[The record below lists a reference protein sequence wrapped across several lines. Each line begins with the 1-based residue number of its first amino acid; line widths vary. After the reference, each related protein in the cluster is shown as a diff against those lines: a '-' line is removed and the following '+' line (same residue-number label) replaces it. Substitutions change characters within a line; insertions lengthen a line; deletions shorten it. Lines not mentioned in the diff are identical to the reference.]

1 MEVLKKLVFYES
13 ISTDY
18 GICLYVFGGLDILAV
33 LAVFL
38 MLLAVVFFSHKPP

>member
-18 GICLYVFGGLDILAV
+18 GICFDVFGGLDILAV
-33 LAVFL
+33 FL
-38 MLLAVVFFSHKPP
+38 MLLTAVAVVFFSHIR